1 MQSRSFGVRAIVAVA
16 LVGGAVG
23 CGPKPLER
31 PFPAGPVKTGAGTI
45 AEARKYLEG
54 RWTMVSLDLF
64 PPNEKPIK
72 VVGSGTLIYD
82 EFGNMDV
89 QIKIDE
95 ATTQQVQ
102 KIGIK
107 VPGGVISEKGQTL
120 VDMTGRTLRFVRE
133 GEDVIR
139 PIAHPLDIGLPRHW
153 EVEGNTLTL
162 RTKDQKGTI
171 LSVGVWRKES

>member
-1 MQSRSFGVRAIVAVA
+1 MQSRSFGIRTFLAVA
-16 LVGGAVG
+16 LIGGAAA
-23 CGPKPLER
+23 CAAKPLDR

-72 VVGSGTLIYD
+72 VVGSGTLTYD

-162 RTKDQKGTI
+162 RTKDAKGTV